1 MIKSAKINA
10 TIRGIAKVVRAAGL
24 VIVAGL
30 GGVILSG
37 VSGDLAAKQSSAAS
51 PMSELQA
58 GYNLLSKKRYNDAVR
73 KFTSALESGKLK
85 RNEMAKALYYRGA
98 AYRGARQPARAISD
112 FSSALWLKGALS
124 QTEQKDAENQRT
136 AAYKEAGA
144 SNSAPVAVARAGSAP
159 AAAPQPSGPASSAA
173 KPWQTA
179 TRSSNASVP
188 AQSTQPTRTTVQPD
202 PVASFFSNLFG
213 GTPTAQQPAK
223 SSPHMTGSVSQVS
236 AWSSA
241 TQTTPVTA
249 STSRDRRSKSRTAAA
264 PPKGRYILQVGAARN
279 KAEAAALV
287 RKLSAKH
294 PDILRGRQATVT
306 PEVFGNMGTLY
317 QVRVAPFAKAASA
330 QPFCKG
336 LRASGLDCLI
346 QRR

>member
-1 MIKSAKINA
+1 
-10 TIRGIAKVVRAAGL
+10 
-24 VIVAGL
+24 
-30 GGVILSG
+30 
-37 VSGDLAAKQSSAAS
+37 
-51 PMSELQA
+51 
-58 GYNLLSKKRYNDAVR
+58 
-73 KFTSALESGKLK
+73 
-85 RNEMAKALYYRGA
+85 
-98 AYRGARQPARAISD
+98 
-112 FSSALWLKGALS
+112 
-124 QTEQKDAENQRT
+124 
-136 AAYKEAGA
+136 
-144 SNSAPVAVARAGSAP
+144 
-159 AAAPQPSGPASSAA
+159 
-173 KPWQTA
+173 
-179 TRSSNASVP
+179 
-188 AQSTQPTRTTVQPD
+188 VQPD

-249 STSRDRRSKSRTAAA
+249 ATSQDGRGKPRKAAA
-264 PPKGRYILQVGAARN
+264 PKGRYILQVGAARN
-279 KAEAAALV
+279 KAEAEALV
-287 RKLSAKH
+287 RKLSARH